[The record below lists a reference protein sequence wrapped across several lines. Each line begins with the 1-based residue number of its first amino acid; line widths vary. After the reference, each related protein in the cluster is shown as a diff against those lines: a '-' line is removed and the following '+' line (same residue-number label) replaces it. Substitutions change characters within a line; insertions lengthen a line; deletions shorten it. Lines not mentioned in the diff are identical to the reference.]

1 METNLVK
8 EIEEMQTKILGA
20 KTNITNI
27 INLIPNSIDEAKKT
41 ATQEQINELDK
52 LYNELQSKFKML

>member
-20 KTNITNI
+20 KNNITNI

>member
-1 METNLVK
+1 
-8 EIEEMQTKILGA
+8 MQTKILGA

>member
-1 METNLVK
+1 METNLIK

-52 LYNELQSKFKML
+52 LYNELQFKFKML

>member
-41 ATQEQINELDK
+41 ATQEQTNELDK

>member
-52 LYNELQSKFKML
+52 LYNELQFKFKML

>member
-1 METNLVK
+1 METNLIK